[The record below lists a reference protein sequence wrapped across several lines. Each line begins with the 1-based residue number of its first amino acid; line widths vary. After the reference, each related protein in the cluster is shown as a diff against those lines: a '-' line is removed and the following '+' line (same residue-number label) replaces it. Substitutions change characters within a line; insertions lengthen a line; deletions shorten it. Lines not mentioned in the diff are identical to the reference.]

1 MKKLLSVFLLAIV
14 LLCTLTSCGYDEP
27 TIEVNADGY
36 VIVNGIKTEHK
47 IHTTDEISVNADG
60 FVVVNGVTT
69 NIVADKDDVISVDSD
84 GYVIVNGI
92 KTEHRI
98 AQDVSNEI
106 HYPLS
111 NLGTKIEALP
121 LSEQQKIDD
130 YVYDCKTVFSV
141 NYAYQ
146 LAEHNRLE
154 DSYILFTDVFVYDLS
169 KIDENNLDGVSAAM
183 WNEIKA
189 LNGGESAPVMYI
201 ELSGFCSY
209 PIPYYRPTY
218 FSETGMIC
226 GYFIFE
232 NETCAPM
239 FYKQICTKYY
249 SYKMIDGAG
258 FINCG
263 NKYSEEK
270 GVEEL
275 TYYYEVVQSGSAP
288 EDFPKRLNPV
298 YK

>member
-1 MKKLLSVFLLAIV
+1 MKKLLSIILLTVAS
-14 LLCTLTSCGYDEP
+14 LCMLISCGNDEP
-27 TIEVNADGY
+27 TIEVN
-36 VIVNGIKTEHK
+36 V
-47 IHTTDEISVNADG
+47 DG

-169 KIDENNLDGVSAAM
+169 KIDENNLDGVSVAM

-249 SYKMIDGAG
+249 SYKMIDGAE

-275 TYYYEVVQSGSAP
+275 TYYYEVVQSGSVP